1 MHSDIVQRGLESRGE
16 SGRAMSKIIWG
27 IVGII
32 ALYFFFIYN
41 DGAAFMSIAD
51 RFTEMFLE
59 QLRQDGQL

>member
-1 MHSDIVQRGLESRGE
+1 
-16 SGRAMSKIIWG
+16 MSKIISG

-51 RFTEMFLE
+51 RLTEMFTD